1 MAPIPPVSSDDDV
14 LLASAFFMLKRH
26 AMGERLA
33 RMLRRFCTKRE
44 RDACAC
50 MQRLS
55 RERTRMHAERWTE
68 ENVGVRIQGVEP
80 IVACAQ

>member
-1 MAPIPPVSSDDDV
+1 MAPIPPVSSDDVV

-33 RMLRRFCTKRE
+33 RMLRRFCKERE
-44 RDACAC
+44 RR
-50 MQRLS
+50 MRLHAEIER
-55 RERTRMHAERWTE
+55 RERTRMHAERWTK
-68 ENVGVRIQGVEP
+68 ENVGARIQGVEP